1 MYYPIFPDCPS
12 LLSFLP
18 YEVYN
23 LCRRNIMNEDKK
35 QLECSLYC
43 KASAEL
49 QKDVQKDLSKA
60 DGNLQDLLKEQ
71 DEKQAIKNN
80 SCNHH

>member
-1 MYYPIFPDCPS
+1 
-12 LLSFLP
+12 
-18 YEVYN
+18 
-23 LCRRNIMNEDKK
+23 MNEDKK

-49 QKDVQKDLSKA
+49 QKDVEQDLSKA
-60 DGNLQDLLKEQ
+60 DGNLKDLLGKQ
-71 DEKQAIKNN
+71 DEQQATEDD